1 MKTRLLPLVFGLS
14 IVVAIVASGCASSSP
29 SNRSAAGASTASK
42 SLSESDLNEFCAPPR
57 DSNEKPGFEWVRN
70 IVTCFVLQ
78 NETKTFSA
86 PNKLDEKTPLTVT
99 RAFCSGSTDVCVN
112 ETGYYGDIR
121 TEGLG
126 KTYGWRSLTP
136 NPFTGLAAMQ
146 FMPNKIWQGAINRIF
161 VTSSSAP
168 FSLQQT
174 AAQPYFYNPSSG
186 SNDGNCDTQG
196 SFIGCSLDGGS
207 WQRDGTEQRPRYTF
221 FTKPM
226 RITINNNSGS
236 PMTASSQASPGRGFL
251 LDPVAQ
257 ANLESIPTGGQAF
270 IGGYRSTNSNDEQS
284 WTASYCVDYKP
295 TGSTAAPTCIP
306 VDITVK
312 LAYIDNKWVNQSQ
325 CVVNA
330 RTAAVTIKCD
340 QPTMNDS
347 DTDRIVTINVK
358 NF

>member
-1 MKTRLLPLVFGLS
+1 MKNRFLPVIGAVALGLVLLV
-14 IVVAIVASGCASSSP
+14 SGCSSASP
-29 SNRSAAGASTASK
+29 SSRNAAGAGSGAS
-42 SLSESDLNEFCAPPR
+42 LNESDLNEFCAPPR
-57 DSNEKPGFEWVRN
+57 DGSGASGFTYVRN
-70 IVTCFVLQ
+70 IVTCFILQ

-86 PNKLDEKTPLTVT
+86 PNRLDSKTPLTVT
-99 RAFCSGSTDVCVN
+99 RAFCSGKTDVCIN

-126 KTYGWRSLTP
+126 DTYGWRSLTP

-146 FMPNKIWQGAINRIF
+146 FMPNKIWQGTMNRIF
-161 VTSSSAP
+161 VNSSSAP
-168 FSLQQT
+168 FTLQQT
-174 AAQPYFYNPSSG
+174 AAQPEFENPSSG
-186 SNDGNCDTQG
+186 TNGGNCYTQG
-196 SFIGCSLDGGS
+196 SFIGCTLDNGS
-207 WQRDGTEQRPRYTF
+207 WQTSGTEQRPRYTF

-236 PMTASSQASPGRGFL
+236 PMSSSSPASPGRGFL
-251 LDPVAQ
+251 LDPVAL
-257 ANLESIPTGGQAF
+257 ANVESIPTGGQAF

-295 TGSTAAPTCIP
+295 TGSTAAPSCIP

-312 LAYIDNKWVNQSQ
+312 LAYVDNKWVNQSQ

-330 RTAAVTIKCD
+330 RSIAVAIKCD

-347 DTDRIVTINVK
+347 DSDRIVTINVK

>member
-1 MKTRLLPLVFGLS
+1 MKKRSLPLVLAACLA
-14 IVVAIVASGCASSSP
+14 VALVASGCSSSSP
-29 SNRSAAGASTASK
+29 SNRSAAGASSA

-57 DSNEKPGFEWVRN
+57 DSSGASGFQYVRN

-86 PNKLDEKTPLTVT
+86 PNKLDGKTPLTVT
-99 RAFCSGSTDVCVN
+99 RAFCSGTTDVCVN

-126 KTYGWRSLTP
+126 NKYGWRYLTP
-136 NPFTGLAAMQ
+136 DPFTGLAAMQ
-146 FMPNKIWQGAINRIF
+146 FMPNKIWQGAANRLF
-161 VTSSSAP
+161 VASSSAP
-168 FSLQQT
+168 FSLQQI
-174 AAQPYFYNPSSG
+174 AAQPYFSNPSSG
-186 SNDGNCDTQG
+186 SNNGYCADQG
-196 SFIGCSLDGGS
+196 SFIGCSIDKGS
-207 WQRDGTEQRPRYTF
+207 WQSDGTEQRPRYTF

-236 PMTASSQASPGRGFL
+236 PMTLSTPASPGRGFL

-257 ANLESIPTGGQAF
+257 GNVDSIATGGQAF
-270 IGGYRSTNSNDEQS
+270 VGGYRSTNSNDEQS

-295 TGSTAAPTCIP
+295 TGSIAPATCIP

-312 LAYIDNKWVNQSQ
+312 LAYVDNKWVNQSQ
-325 CVVNA
+325 CVVNS